1 MSEQTTSK
9 DSLSLEEELQQSST
23 SYDPPKISEFKLPF
37 DKTNYRYMI
46 ISVLLLIVGYFLLSV
61 GDGFVDATKFSI
73 PLHVAPF
80 VITAGYIGLIYA
92 ILHKSKKA

>member
-1 MSEQTTSK
+1 MSEQNKTNET
-9 DSLSLEEELQQSST
+9 LSLEEEFKQT
-23 SYDPPKISEFKLPF
+23 NTTYDPPKISEFKLPF

-46 ISVLLLIVGYFLLSV
+46 ISIALLIIGYFLLSV
-61 GDGFVDATKFSI
+61 GDGFVDATEFSI

-80 VITAGYIGLIYA
+80 VITAGYVGLIYA